1 MVGWLLVERAS
12 ELVTAEG
19 ASNADVAVAISHM
32 PRLEILRSRAE
43 WIANITS
50 AQSQKGENP
59 PEGLKNHSKFAN
71 KH

>member
-50 AQSQKGENP
+50 AQKGENP
-59 PEGLKNHSKFAN
+59 PEGLKNRSKFAN